1 MSNVILKEK
10 RHATTASLVC
20 IEWVD
25 SHHRP
30 GWTAEE
36 AEARLL
42 VCKSVGWIV
51 RRTKDVIVLAANLTV
66 ETEEQRC
73 GDMTIPQRCV
83 RRIKTIR
90 V

>member
-1 MSNVILKEK
+1 MERNRPRSG
-10 RHATTASLVC
+10 LVFV
-20 IEWVD
+20 EWVD

-30 GWTAEE
+30 GWTADEPE
-36 AEARLL
+36 ADLL

-51 RRTKDVIVLAANLTV
+51 RRTKDVIVLAANVTA
-66 ETEEQRC
+66 EDKQQRC